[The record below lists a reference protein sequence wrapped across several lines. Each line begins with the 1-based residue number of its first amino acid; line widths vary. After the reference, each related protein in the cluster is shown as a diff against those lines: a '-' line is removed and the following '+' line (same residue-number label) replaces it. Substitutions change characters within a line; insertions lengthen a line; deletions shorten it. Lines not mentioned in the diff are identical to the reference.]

1 MPLEVLQDKERLT
14 SLKKMLHQ
22 HSVSAADALIERKE
36 NGVVQC
42 FACGHR
48 CMVLP
53 GRDGV
58 CRVRFNE
65 NGTLLVPMGVPPPCV
80 IVRFR

>member
-1 MPLEVLQDKERLT
+1 MPLNVLDDEKQRLK
-14 SLKKMLHQ
+14 SLKDMLHRF
-22 HSVSAADALIERKE
+22 SAPAAEALIERKG
-36 NGVVQC
+36 NGDIQC

-48 CMVLP
+48 CLVKP

-65 NGTLLVPMGVPPPCV
+65 LRYGQASCCQPIGIPL
-80 IVRFR
+80 